1 MKQILLVFAGG
12 GFGSI
17 LRYIIG
23 KYLNTLENALPYGTL
38 LANLLGS
45 LLIGLL
51 AGYFIKLTTIS
62 DNYSLFLI
70 TGFCGG
76 FTTFSAFTLEN
87 QVLLKNGD
95 YFQFLL
101 YSFSS
106 IFFGIVAVFLG
117 WFLAKF
123 I

>member
-17 LRYIIG
+17 LRYILG
-23 KYLNTLENALPYGTL
+23 KYFNTLEYAIPYGTL
-38 LANLLGS
+38 LANILGS

-51 AGYFIKLTTIS
+51 AGYFIKISTIS
-62 DNYSLFLI
+62 DNYSLLLI

-101 YSFSS
+101 YTFSS
-106 IFFGIVAVFLG
+106 VFFGIGAVFLG

>member
-17 LRYIIG
+17 LRYIMG
-23 KYLNTLENALPYGTL
+23 KYLNTFENALPYGTL

-51 AGYFIKLTTIS
+51 AGYFLKLTTIS

-87 QVLLKNGD
+87 QVFLKNGD

-101 YSFSS
+101 YTFSS
-106 IFFGIVAVFLG
+106 IFFGIVAVFFG